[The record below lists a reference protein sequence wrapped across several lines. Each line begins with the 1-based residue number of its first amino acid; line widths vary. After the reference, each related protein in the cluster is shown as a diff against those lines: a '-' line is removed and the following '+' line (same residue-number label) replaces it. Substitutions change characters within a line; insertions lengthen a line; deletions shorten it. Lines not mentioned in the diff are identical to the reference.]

1 MLPLAHPQRVLMTE
15 ELCYCS
21 VLVVCVVVDRLG
33 FEFLGMQIVLYIYK
47 SCKCFVYV
55 NVYVTEWV

>member
-33 FEFLGMQIVLYIYK
+33 FEFLGMQIVLYIYINRV
-47 SCKCFVYV
+47 SVLYM
-55 NVYVTEWV
+55 